1 MAPVTAQVMM
11 TLDMQNFQAAR
22 KTLRVTTA
30 RMLQIQA
37 LHGTR
42 VNPWLLAQKW
52 KNCRPRYRGPAQR
65 QAVLTSPPQDNF
77 SLPLVGTAPKLEF
90 SLSWSF
96 R

>member
-30 RMLQIQA
+30 GMLQIQV
-37 LHGTR
+37 LNSTR
-42 VNPWLLAQKW
+42 VNPWPLAQKCP
-52 KNCRPRYRGPAQR
+52 NCRLSNRGPAQR
-65 QAVLTSPPQDNF
+65 QAVYTSPPQDNF
-77 SLPLVGTAPKLEF
+77 SLPLVHSAPKLKR
-90 SLSWSF
+90 SMSWSF